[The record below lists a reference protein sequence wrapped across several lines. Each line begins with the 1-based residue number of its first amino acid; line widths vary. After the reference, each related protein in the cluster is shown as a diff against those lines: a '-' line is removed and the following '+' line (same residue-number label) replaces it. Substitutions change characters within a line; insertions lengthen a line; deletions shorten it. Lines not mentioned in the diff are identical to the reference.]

1 MIENERYLL
10 NNAKELVNKIAEQKI
25 GKNNTIKEQNNLV
38 HKAEQI
44 QELRSTPPR
53 QKILKIFNHL
63 GEIFN
68 GPT

>member
-10 NNAKELVNKIAEQKI
+10 NNAKELVNKTAEQKI

-44 QELRSTPPR
+44 PELRSTPPR
-53 QKILKIFNHL
+53 QKI
-63 GEIFN
+63 
-68 GPT
+68 

>member
-1 MIENERYLL
+1 MIDNERYIL

-25 GKNNTIKEQNNLV
+25 GKNNAIKEQNNLV
-38 HKAEQI
+38 YKAEQVA
-44 QELRSTPPR
+44 ELRSTPPR
-53 QKILKIFNHL
+53 QKILKIFNNL